1 MEDNIEFEELYQ
13 KYYSGAVYYVTGKI
27 GNREDAED
35 LVSEAFTYC
44 YAHYAEYDSSKS
56 APQTW
61 LYVVI
66 NSRLKNY
73 YRDRK
78 IMTDISELENV
89 IPDDTPEMEKSIFLE
104 EIRDT
109 VAGALKAL
117 SERERRIVVMK
128 YFLNKTSGEI
138 ADELGLSPVNA
149 RVLLSRALK
158 KMQQSCESLRE
169 YI

>member
-1 MEDNIEFEELYQ
+1 MDENSEFEELYQ
-13 KYYSGAVYYVTGKI
+13 KYYSKAVHYVTGKV
-27 GNREDAED
+27 GTREDAED

-44 YAHYAEYDSSKS
+44 FAHYAEYDREKSSL
-56 APQTW
+56 QTW

-66 NSRLKNY
+66 NSRIKNY

-78 IMTDISELENV
+78 LMVDITELENV
-89 IPDDTPEMEKSIFLE
+89 LPDDMPDMEKGVFLDE
-104 EIRDT
+104 LRGT
-109 VAGALKAL
+109 VAKALKSL
-117 SERERRIVVMK
+117 PERERRIVVMK

-158 KMQQSCESLRE
+158 KMQQSCESLRD
-169 YI
+169 YV

>member
-1 MEDNIEFEELYQ
+1 MNDQTEFEELYQ

-27 GNREDAED
+27 GSREDAED

-44 YAHYAEYDSSKS
+44 YAHYAEYDAGKS
-56 APQTW
+56 ALHTW

-78 IMTDISELENV
+78 VSVDISELENV
-89 IPDDTPEMEKSIFLE
+89 LPDEMTDMEKSVCLE
-104 EIRDT
+104 EIRST
-109 VAGALKAL
+109 VAQALKEL
-117 SERERRIVVMK
+117 PERERRIVIMK
-128 YFLNKTSGEI
+128 YFMHKTSAEI
-138 ADELGLSPVNA
+138 ADELGLSPVNV
-149 RVLLSRALK
+149 RVMLSRTLK
-158 KMQQSCESLRE
+158 KLQESCGSLRD